1 MISPPV
7 YPRGEGFMG
16 KRLISSAVGLAILLV
31 VLFSNNLYLMEG
43 CMIVISLV
51 AMYELYRTIG
61 IIKYKPLVIVGAI
74 CAIVIMFFQFAGINS
89 FFGLIL
95 LTITA
100 LFLIVIIG
108 GGETIKFEHIAMTFM
123 IALFVPVF
131 FSQVV
136 KVRMLDNG
144 KYLIYLVFFAA
155 FITDSCAFFVGR
167 FFGRHKFA
175 PRVSPKK
182 TVEGAIGGFA
192 GGLASFLIFG
202 LVMQHVFGF
211 TVNYPLLALFGAL
224 GAVIAEIGDLAASVI
239 KRQYG
244 IKDYGDIMP
253 GHGGVL
259 DRFDSVLF
267 TAPLMSLLLH
277 NFTVLM

>member
-1 MISPPV
+1 
-7 YPRGEGFMG
+7 MG
-16 KRLISSAVGLAILLV
+16 KRLISAAVGLVILLV

-43 CMIVISLV
+43 CMVVISLV
-51 AMYELYRTIG
+51 AMYELYKTIG
-61 IIKYKPLVIVGAI
+61 ILKYKPLAVVGAI
-74 CAIVIMFFQFAGINS
+74 CAVVIMFFQFAGISS

-95 LTITA
+95 LTVTA

-108 GGETIKFEHIAMTFM
+108 GGEKIKFEHIAMVFM
-123 IALFVPVF
+123 IAIFVPVF

-136 KVRMLDNG
+136 KVRMLEHG
-144 KYLIYLVFFAA
+144 EYLIYLVFFAA

-167 FFGRHKFA
+167 ICGRHKFA

-182 TVEGAIGGFA
+182 TIEGAIGGLA
-192 GGLASFLIFG
+192 GGILSFVIFG
-202 LVMQHVFGF
+202 LVMERVFGF
-211 TVNYPLLALFGAL
+211 TANYLLLALFGAL

-244 IKDYGDIMP
+244 VKDYGDIMP

-277 NFTVLM
+277 NFTVLT